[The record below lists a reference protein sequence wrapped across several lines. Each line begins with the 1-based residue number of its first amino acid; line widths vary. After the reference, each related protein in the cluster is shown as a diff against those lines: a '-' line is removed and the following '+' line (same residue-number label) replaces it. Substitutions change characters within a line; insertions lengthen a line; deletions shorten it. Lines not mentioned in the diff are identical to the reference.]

1 MGNVVG
7 EILPYAMAV
16 AISPIP
22 IIAVVL
28 TLLSPKAKAASVG
41 LLAGWVAGIIVTVTL
56 FISVSEMLPE
66 DRSDGSMPILGTIK
80 IAVGAVFLFMAIR
93 QWRSRPKKGMEVT
106 LPTWMQAI
114 DKASVMSAAVIGFL
128 LSAVN
133 PLNLLMLGS
142 AGLTIGSSEL
152 RGGGSLAT
160 VVAVFVA
167 IAASTMVIPVV
178 GYLLAARKLARP
190 LELLRGWLARY
201 NAVIVALLLLVVGV
215 YMIFQGLANF

>member
-28 TLLSPKAKAASVG
+28 TLLSPKAKAASIG
-41 LLAGWVAGIIVTVTL
+41 LLAGWVAGIIVTVAL
-56 FISVSEMLPE
+56 FILVSEMLPE
-66 DRSDGSMPILGTIK
+66 DRSDGWMPILGTIK
-80 IAVGAVFLFMAIR
+80 IALGAVFLFMAIK

-114 DKASVMSAAVIGFL
+114 DKAGVMSAAVIGFL

-133 PLNLLMLGS
+133 PVNLLMLVS

-152 RGGGSLAT
+152 SGGSLAI
-160 VVAVFVA
+160 VVTVFVA
-167 IAASTMVIPVV
+167 IAASTMVIPVAC
-178 GYLLAARKLARP
+178 YLLAARKLARP

-215 YMIFQGLANF
+215 YMIFQGLADF

>member
-41 LLAGWVAGIIVTVTL
+41 LLAGWVTGIMVTVAL
-56 FISVSEMLPE
+56 FILVSEMLPE
-66 DRSDGSMPILGTIK
+66 GRSDGWMPVLGTIK
-80 IAVGAVFLFMAIR
+80 IALGAAFLFMAIR
-93 QWRSRPKKGMEVT
+93 QWRSRPKKGMDVT

-114 DKASVMSAAVIGFL
+114 DKAGVMSAAVIGFL

-133 PLNLLMLGS
+133 PVNLLMLVS

-152 RGGGSLAT
+152 SGGSLAI
-160 VVAVFVA
+160 VMAVFVA

-201 NAVIVALLLLVVGV
+201 NAVIIALLLLVVGV
-215 YMIFQGLANF
+215 YMIFQGLADF

>member
-28 TLLSPKAKAASVG
+28 TLLSPNAKAASVG
-41 LLAGWVAGIIVTVTL
+41 LLAGWVAGIILTITL
-56 FISVSEMLPE
+56 FVLISEMLPE
-66 DRSDGSMPILGTIK
+66 DHSDGAMPILGTIK
-80 IAVGAVFLFMAIR
+80 IVLGAAFLFMAIN
-93 QWRSRPKKGMEVT
+93 QWRSRPHKGEEVA

-133 PLNLLMLGS
+133 PVNMIMLGG
-142 AGLTIGSSEL
+142 AGLAIGSSEL
-152 RGGGSLAT
+152 GGGSLAI
-160 VVAVFVA
+160 VVTVFVA
-167 IAASTMVIPVV
+167 IAASTIVIPVV
-178 GYLLAARKLARP
+178 GYLFAARALARP
-190 LELLRGWLARY
+190 LDLLRGWLARN
-201 NAVIVALLLLVVGV
+201 NAIIVALLLLVVGV
-215 YMIFQGLANF
+215 AMIVQGLTSF

>member
-7 EILPYAMAV
+7 EVLPYALAV

-28 TLLSPKAKAASVG
+28 TLLSPKAEAASVG
-41 LLAGWVAGIIVTVTL
+41 LLTGWVAGIVVTVTL
-56 FISVSEMLPE
+56 FILVSEMLPE
-66 DRSDGSMPILGTIK
+66 DRSDGSMPILGTIQ
-80 IAVGAVFLFMAIR
+80 IALGAAFLFMAIR

-114 DKASVMSAAVIGFL
+114 DKASMMSAAVIGFL

-133 PLNLLMLGS
+133 PVNMLMLVS

-152 RGGGSLAT
+152 RGGSLAIF
-160 VVAVFVA
+160 VALFVA
-167 IAASTMVIPVV
+167 IAASTVVIPVI
-178 GYLLAARKLARP
+178 GYLLAARTLARP

-201 NAVIVALLLLVVGV
+201 NAIIVALLLLVIGLGMVL
-215 YMIFQGLANF
+215 QGLASL

>member
-1 MGNVVG
+1 VGNVVG

-56 FISVSEMLPE
+56 FILVSEILPE
-66 DRSDGSMPILGTIK
+66 HRSDVSTPILGTIQ
-80 IAVGAVFLFMAIR
+80 IALGALFLFMAIR
-93 QWRSRPKKGMEVT
+93 QWRSRPKKGTEVT
-106 LPTWMQAI
+106 LPAWMQAI
-114 DKASVMSAAVIGFL
+114 DKASVVSAAVIGFL

-133 PLNLLMLGS
+133 PVNLLMLVS

-152 RGGGSLAT
+152 RGGSLAI

-167 IAASTMVIPVV
+167 IAASTMVIPVAC
-178 GYLLAARKLARP
+178 YLLAAAKLARP

>member
-106 LPTWMQAI
+106 LPTWTQAI

>member
-7 EILPYAMAV
+7 EVLPYAMAV

-56 FISVSEMLPE
+56 FVLVSEMLPE
-66 DRSDGSMPILGTIK
+66 DGSDGWMPILGTIK
-80 IAVGAVFLFMAIR
+80 IALGAVFLFMAIR
-93 QWRSRPKKGMEVT
+93 QWRSRPKKGMEVI

-133 PLNLLMLGS
+133 PVNLLMLVS

-152 RGGGSLAT
+152 RGGSLVI
-160 VVAVFVA
+160 VVAVFAA

-178 GYLLAARKLARP
+178 GYLLAARRLARP

-201 NAVIVALLLLVVGV
+201 NAIIVALLLLAVGV
-215 YMIFQGLANF
+215 YMIFQGLADF

>member
-1 MGNVVG
+1 MGKVVG

-56 FISVSEMLPE
+56 FILVSELLPE
-66 DRSDGSMPILGTIK
+66 DRSDGSKPVLGTIK
-80 IAVGAVFLFMAIR
+80 IALGAVFLFVAIR
-93 QWRSRPKKGMEVT
+93 QWRSRPEKGMEVT
-106 LPTWMQAI
+106 LPTWMKAI

-133 PLNLLMLGS
+133 PVNLLMLGS

-152 RGGGSLAT
+152 RGGSLAI
-160 VVAVFVA
+160 VVAVFAA

-178 GYLLAARKLARP
+178 GYLLAARRLAGP

-201 NAVIVALLLLVVGV
+201 NAVIVALVLLVVGV
-215 YMIFQGLANF
+215 HMIFQGLAGF

>member
-1 MGNVVG
+1 
-7 EILPYAMAV
+7 MAV

-28 TLLSPKAKAASVG
+28 TLLSPKAKSASVG

-56 FISVSEMLPE
+56 FILISEILPE
-66 DRSDGSMPILGTIK
+66 DRSDGWMPVLGTIK
-80 IAVGAVFLFMAIR
+80 IALGAVFLFMAIR

-106 LPTWMQAI
+106 LPAWMQAI
-114 DKASVMSAAVIGFL
+114 DKAGVVSAAVIGFL

-133 PLNLLMLGS
+133 PVNLLMLVS

-152 RGGGSLAT
+152 RGGSLAI

-215 YMIFQGLANF
+215 YMIVQGLADF

>member
-28 TLLSPKAKAASVG
+28 MLLSPKAKAAGVG
-41 LLAGWVAGIIVTVTL
+41 LLAGWVAGITVTVTL
-56 FISVSEMLPE
+56 FILISEILPE
-66 DRSDGSMPILGTIK
+66 DRSDGPMPILGAIK
-80 IAVGAVFLFMAIR
+80 IALSAGFLFMAIR

-106 LPTWMQAI
+106 LPPWMQAI
-114 DKASVMSAAVIGFL
+114 DKASVISAAMIGFL

-133 PLNLLMLGS
+133 PVNLLMLGN

-152 RGGGSLAT
+152 RGGSLAI

-190 LELLRGWLARY
+190 LELLRGWLARN
-201 NAVIVALLLLVVGV
+201 NAIIVALLLLVVGV

>member
-28 TLLSPKAKAASVG
+28 TLLSPKAKAASIG
-41 LLAGWVAGIIVTVTL
+41 LLAGWIAGIIVTVTL
-56 FISVSEMLPE
+56 FILVSEMLPE
-66 DRSDGSMPILGTIK
+66 DRSDGSMLILGTIK
-80 IAVGAVFLFMAIR
+80 IALGAAFLFMAIR

-133 PLNLLMLGS
+133 PVNLLMLGR

-152 RGGGSLAT
+152 RGGSLAI

-178 GYLLAARKLARP
+178 GYLFAARKLARP
-190 LELLRGWLARY
+190 LELLRGWLASN
-201 NAVIVALLLLVVGV
+201 NAIVVALLLLVIGV
-215 YMIFQGLANF
+215 VMVFEGLASF

>member
-7 EILPYAMAV
+7 EVLPYAMAV

-56 FISVSEMLPE
+56 FILISEVLSP
-66 DRSDGSMPILGTIK
+66 DRSDEATPILGTIQ
-80 IAVGAVFLFMAIR
+80 IVVGAVFLFMAVR
-93 QWRSRPKKGMEVT
+93 QWRSRPQKGEEVA
-106 LPTWMQAI
+106 LPKWMQAI
-114 DKASVMSAAVIGFL
+114 DKASVTSAAVIGFL

-133 PLNLLMLGS
+133 PVNMIMLVS

-152 RGGGSLAT
+152 GGGSLAI

-178 GYLLAARKLARP
+178 CYLLAARTLARP

-201 NAVIVALLLLVVGV
+201 NAIIVALLLLVVSV
-215 YMIFQGLANF
+215 YMIFQGVAGF

>member
-41 LLAGWVAGIIVTVTL
+41 LLAGWVAGIIVTVAL
-56 FISVSEMLPE
+56 FILVSEMLPE
-66 DRSDGSMPILGTIK
+66 DRSDGWMPILGTIK
-80 IAVGAVFLFMAIR
+80 IALGAVFLFMAIR
-93 QWRSRPKKGMEVT
+93 QWRSRPRKGMEVT

-133 PLNLLMLGS
+133 PVNLLMLAS

-152 RGGGSLAT
+152 SGGSLAI

-190 LELLRGWLARY
+190 LGLLRGWLARY
-201 NAVIVALLLLVVGV
+201 NAIIVALLLLGVGV
-215 YMIFQGLANF
+215 YMIFQGLADF

>member
-56 FISVSEMLPE
+56 FILVSEMLPE
-66 DRSDGSMPILGTIK
+66 DRSDGWMPILGTIK
-80 IAVGAVFLFMAIR
+80 IALGAVFLFMAIR
-93 QWRSRPKKGMEVT
+93 QWRSRPKKGMEVI

-114 DKASVMSAAVIGFL
+114 DKAGVMSAAVIGFV

-133 PLNLLMLGS
+133 PVNLLMLVS

-152 RGGGSLAT
+152 RGGSLVI
-160 VVAVFVA
+160 VVAVFA
-167 IAASTMVIPVV
+167 TIAASTMVIPVV

-201 NAVIVALLLLVVGV
+201 NAIIIALLLFAVGV
-215 YMIFQGLANF
+215 YMIFQGLADF

>member
-7 EILPYAMAV
+7 EVLPFALAV

-41 LLAGWVAGIIVTVTL
+41 LLAGWVAGIIVTLAL
-56 FISVSEMLPE
+56 FILISGMLPE
-66 DRSDGSMPILGTIK
+66 DSSDGWRPILGTIK
-80 IAVGAVFLFMAIR
+80 VALGAVFLFMAIR

-114 DKASVMSAAVIGFL
+114 DKASARSAAVIGFV

-133 PLNLLMLGS
+133 PVNLLMLVS

-152 RGGGSLAT
+152 SGNSLVI
-160 VVAVFVA
+160 VVAVFA
-167 IAASTMVIPVV
+167 SIAASTMVIPVV
-178 GYLLAARKLARP
+178 GYLLAARQLARP
-190 LELLRGWLARY
+190 LEQLRGWLARY
-201 NAVIVALLLLVVGV
+201 NAIIVALLLLVVGV
-215 YMIFQGLANF
+215 YMIFQGLADF